1 MAHEQS
7 KRAADRAGRIRAEQR
22 LKQLN
27 LQLAQLAA
35 VSQVSAYAATVED
48 SQAADVQEQ
57 IPIYPF
63 APIGVLR
70 SCFNDRYVTISTRL
84 PVGCHQLCTCP
95 SASQELW
102 QLLCSQTAH
111 ALVASTVLSS
121 SPALREVVSMARSA
135 LHTLCT
141 QRYHGLRLSITQQ
154 LNITHVQ

>member
-70 SCFNDRYVTISTRL
+70 SCFNDRYVTMSTQL
-84 PVGCHQLCTCP
+84 PLQVPIGVP
-95 SASQELW
+95 SAVHVPVCISG
-102 QLLCSQTAH
+102 A
-111 ALVASTVLSS
+111 
-121 SPALREVVSMARSA
+121 MAAAVQSNRTCLGSKHCVEQQPSLA
-135 LHTLCT
+135 GGCK
-141 QRYHGLRLSITQQ
+141 HG
-154 LNITHVQ
+154 